1 MRHTRRDDRPLPR
14 YRTAAPLAAA
24 LLASAA
30 LAACAIEPAPQGT
43 GGTPQE
49 VARTA
54 AVEAGLTPT
63 RVVVNKDE
71 VETANGRERLQGY
84 VAWLDVAECTEGKVI
99 IRLAPTLY
107 VRNITGVYG
116 CTVPGSG

>member
-1 MRHTRRDDRPLPR
+1 MRHTHPADRTLPGGR
-14 YRTAAPLAAA
+14 RTAPVAA

-43 GGTPQE
+43 GDTPRE
-49 VARTA
+49 VARSA
-54 AVEAGLTPT
+54 AVEAGLTPP
-63 RVVVNKDE
+63 RVVINEDE
-71 VETANGRERLQGY
+71 VETEDGRERLQGY
-84 VAWLDVAECTEGKVI
+84 IAWLDVEECADGKVI